1 MLLEL
6 TSQLFSCSCSC
17 AESGSQHVD
26 TPAMGRRNA
35 GGCCWGLGLWPF
47 LLHDKLSCFPLKIGV
62 GSGGEVVKTLF
73 HSDSKIYWFLRIL
86 HFTVFCLFQLMQLE
100 SEPGKFMMFF
110 WINTSLLRSTSFMQW
125 PKKGEKTRLGI
136 SAAEQG
142 TINTLW
148 TWSLI
153 LLQGDPAV
161 WDSKKRSQNMPQPT
175 SNIFNC
181 KQKFWAGTAL
191 Q

>member
-1 MLLEL
+1 MLLPREEGML
-6 TSQLFSCSCSC
+6 AGVVGDSVCDHSSCMTRC
-17 AESGSQHVD
+17 
-26 TPAMGRRNA
+26 PASLQR
-35 GGCCWGLGLWPF
+35 GGWE
-47 LLHDKLSCFPLKIGV
+47 V
-62 GSGGEVVKTLF
+62 GGEVVKTLF

-100 SEPGKFMMFF
+100 SEPGKFMMAF

-142 TINTLW
+142 TINMLW
-148 TWSLI
+148 RWSLV